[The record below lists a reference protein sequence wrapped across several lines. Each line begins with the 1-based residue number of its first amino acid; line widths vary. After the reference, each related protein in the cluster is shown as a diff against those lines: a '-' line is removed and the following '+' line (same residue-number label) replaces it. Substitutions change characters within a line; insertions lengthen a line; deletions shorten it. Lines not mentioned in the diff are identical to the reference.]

1 MFLTK
6 RFNLVLVLM
15 LFCILLSSCGPS
27 PEELAATAAAE
38 TKAAA
43 TNTPIPTLTPI
54 PTKIP
59 TLTPIPTST
68 STPLP
73 KPDAQAM
80 IRWKD
85 LDLPGGSFSVDP
97 ETENIQEGKIAM
109 SLEFGDGSTVDY
121 ITAGSFVFIDDMN
134 PSQIIYGYAFPLPT
148 SKHRE
153 GFDANTQ
160 NYLKSSTSTG
170 FGIPINSI
178 STISG
183 ANDIG
188 DLSAGVT
195 ATYLSHLFGV
205 PWQISMIS
213 FRIDSIGSL
222 VFVRN
227 DVSVKS
233 PVNIKKVARV
243 YASSIQNPISSCQ
256 FKNVTPVEGAAW
268 PLYDY
273 QTGGFYP
280 GESLI
285 VVIEGKVQLNNE
297 PILLGY
303 VDGVGDE
310 FAVIRVMEEKVL
322 SKGFGLFGIRKVSVK
337 ADKKGQVDGT
347 IMLSAITGDDVVP
360 PKDITLSIFG
370 LYSGCEI
377 EQTVTWHSD
386 LTRTPE
392 YEATPETIDSWGA
405 KLYRDVYP
413 PYGNPLEIW
422 DGIPIMPNA
431 VVGSEAYGGYYYSV
445 EKTLSEVREYYQR
458 ELGKTGYYLSAFGE
472 DDTTIKLVFTNGKDQ
487 IVISALRMDLEYIT
501 PELHGSWVLIEH

>member
-1 MFLTK
+1 MMFLTK
-6 RFNLVLVLM
+6 KFNLVLTLM
-15 LFCILLSSCGPS
+15 LFCILLSACGPS
-27 PEELAATAAAE
+27 PEELAATSAAE
-38 TKAAA
+38 TAAAA
-43 TNTPIPTLTPI
+43 TNTPIPSSTPI

-59 TLTPIPTST
+59 TLTPIPT

-85 LDLPGGSFSVDP
+85 IDLPDGSFSVDP

-109 SLEFGDGSTVDY
+109 SFQIGDGSTLDY
-121 ITAGSFVFIDDMN
+121 ITAGSFVFIDNMN

-148 SKHRE
+148 SKHKDA
-153 GFDANTQ
+153 FDSYTQ
-160 NYLKSSTSTG
+160 NYLKSSTSTVI
-170 FGIPINSI
+170 GIPLNSI

-195 ATYLSHLFGV
+195 APYISRLFGV

-213 FRIDSIGSL
+213 FRIDSIGSA
-222 VFVRN
+222 VFIRN
-227 DVSVKS
+227 DVNVKS

-256 FKNVTPVEGAAW
+256 ITHISVVEEATW
-268 PLYDY
+268 PSYNY
-273 QTGGFYP
+273 QTDGFYP

-285 VVIEGKVQLNNE
+285 VMIEGKGQLDNE
-297 PILLGY
+297 PILIGY

-322 SKGFGLFGIRKVSVK
+322 SRGFGIFGFRKVSVK

-347 IMLSAITGDDVVP
+347 IMFTGIEGGDVVP

-370 LYSGCEI
+370 LYSGCEVEEI
-377 EQTVTWHSD
+377 VTW
-386 LTRTPE
+386 P
-392 YEATPETIDSWGA
+392 
-405 KLYRDVYP
+405 
-413 PYGNPLEIW
+413 
-422 DGIPIMPNA
+422 
-431 VVGSEAYGGYYYSV
+431 
-445 EKTLSEVREYYQR
+445 
-458 ELGKTGYYLSAFGE
+458 GE
-472 DDTTIKLVFTNGKDQ
+472 
-487 IVISALRMDLEYIT
+487 
-501 PELHGSWVLIEH
+501 